1 MLGTGTC
8 AQPKQLWRVI
18 GSTLSAYAGSNASDN
33 TQSDIWS
40 NACATYSSATD
51 PGATDP
57 NAHACANAQ
66 SNASATYSGAH
77 AKLRCRQVF

>member
-40 NACATYSSATD
+40 DACATDSGATD
-51 PGATDP
+51 PGST
-57 NAHACANAQ
+57 NAGSNAQ
-66 SNASATYSGAH
+66 SDAGATDSGAD
-77 AKLRCRQVF
+77 AELRCRQVF